1 MLMLQES
8 VLAAMLPLIGTT
20 NKKLVLL
27 ALKALSMTKP
37 KTSVSAL
44 PHFHM
49 LMLPENALI
58 IRFREF
64 ESNIKNLN
72 CFQLDPNVLLALP
85 QVSGTPTL

>member
-49 LMLPENALI
+49 LMLPEN
-58 IRFREF
+58 
-64 ESNIKNLN
+64 
-72 CFQLDPNVLLALP
+72 VLLALP